1 MQYQNQ
7 KFGRH
12 KAVAAASGRVIVAV
26 GDKKGSKVSYRKLY
40 SYRPWWTE
48 YIRFTGHADSIFV
61 SAGQYVNK
69 GDEIMYVGSTGNS
82 TGPHLHFEVR
92 IGGSSYSNKVD
103 PLPYITS
110 DKEPVQSNISNNNNT
125 NNNTNT
131 NIQTN
136 ISNNQNNMNNANND
150 ENKQKNTI
158 PIQ

>member
-1 MQYQNQ
+1 MQQQ
-7 KFGRH
+7 
-12 KAVAAASGRVIVAV
+12 VGRVIVAV

-48 YIRFTGHADSIFV
+48 YIPFTGHADSIFV
-61 SAGQYVNK
+61 TVGQYVNK

-92 IGGSSYSNKVD
+92 IGGSGYSNKVD

-110 DKEPVQSNISNNNNT
+110 DKEPVQQNNT
-125 NNNTNT
+125 NNNNT

-136 ISNNQNNMNNANND
+136 INNQNNVNNINNE
-150 ENKQKNTI
+150 ENKPKNTI

>member
-1 MQYQNQ
+1 MQYQRQ

-40 SYRPWWTE
+40 SHRPWWTE

-92 IGGSSYSNKVD
+92 IGGSAYSNKVD

-110 DKEPVQSNISNNNNT
+110 DKEPVQSNILNN

-131 NIQTN
+131 NIQTS

>member
-1 MQYQNQ
+1 MQYQRQ

-26 GDKKGSKVSYRKLY
+26 GDKKGSKASYRKLY

-48 YIRFTGHADSIFV
+48 YIHFTGHADSIFV
-61 SAGQYVNK
+61 TVGQYVNK

-92 IGGSSYSNKVD
+92 IGGSGYSNKVD

-110 DKEPVQSNISNNNNT
+110 DKEPVQQNNT
-125 NNNTNT
+125 NNNNT

-136 ISNNQNNMNNANND
+136 IKDQNNVNNTNNE
-150 ENKQKNTI
+150 ENKPKNTI

>member
-26 GDKKGSKVSYRKLY
+26 GDKKGSKASYRKLY

-48 YIRFTGHADSIFV
+48 YIHFTGHADSIFV

-92 IGGSSYSNKVD
+92 IGGSAYSNKVD

-110 DKEPVQSNISNNNNT
+110 DKEPVQSNISNNSN
-125 NNNTNT
+125 
-131 NIQTN
+131 TN
-136 ISNNQNNMNNANND
+136 ISNNQNNNNVNNTNNTNND

>member
-1 MQYQNQ
+1 MQYQRQ

-92 IGGSSYSNKVD
+92 IGGASYSNKVD

-110 DKEPVQSNISNNNNT
+110 DKEPVQSNISNNI
-125 NNNTNT
+125 NT
-131 NIQTN
+131 NIQTS
-136 ISNNQNNMNNANND
+136 ISNNQNISNNVNND

>member
-40 SYRPWWTE
+40 
-48 YIRFTGHADSIFV
+48 TGHADSIFV

-92 IGGSSYSNKVD
+92 IGGSAYSNKVD

-110 DKEPVQSNISNNNNT
+110 DKEPVQSNILNNNNT
-125 NNNTNT
+125 NNNTST

>member
-1 MQYQNQ
+1 
-7 KFGRH
+7 
-12 KAVAAASGRVIVAV
+12 
-26 GDKKGSKVSYRKLY
+26 
-40 SYRPWWTE
+40 
-48 YIRFTGHADSIFV
+48 
-61 SAGQYVNK
+61 
-69 GDEIMYVGSTGNS
+69 MYVGSTGNS

-125 NNNTNT
+125 N
-131 NIQTN
+131 
-136 ISNNQNNMNNANND
+136 ISNNQNNNNVNNTNNTNND

>member
-1 MQYQNQ
+1 MQYQKQ
-7 KFGRH
+7 KYGKH

-48 YIRFTGHADSIFV
+48 YIHFIGHADSIFV

-110 DKEPVQSNISNNNNT
+110 DKEPVQSNISNNSNS
-125 NNNTNT
+125 NT
-131 NIQTN
+131 NIQTS
-136 ISNNQNNMNNANND
+136 ISNNQNNMNNTNNVNND